1 MKDIE
6 KKVCVATLSQKG
18 LTTIPKEV
26 REILKIAA
34 GDRILFTI
42 ENDGTVVLKKALLVS
57 AE

>member
-1 MKDIE
+1 MKDTE
-6 KKVCVATLSQKG
+6 KKVRVATLSQKG

-26 REILKIAA
+26 REILKIAT